1 MMHPVVVSRMMS
13 PNDLLSWTIQRFKYA
28 GGTLDILRPDNPLYR
43 KGLTILQKLMY
54 DVNFYSYLSALWNV
68 VFIVGP
74 IIFLFTGLVP
84 VATYSLEFF
93 LHIVPFLLLN
103 ELAQLTGLWGAKTTS
118 GRRLYM
124 AMFPLNIRAI

>member
-1 MMHPVVVSRMMS
+1 MHPVVVSRMMS

-74 IIFLFTGLVP
+74 IIC
-84 VATYSLEFF
+84 
-93 LHIVPFLLLN
+93 
-103 ELAQLTGLWGAKTTS
+103 
-118 GRRLYM
+118 
-124 AMFPLNIRAI
+124 